1 MGRNENC
8 DTTHQTTRRV
18 PGYIWKSKHTIT
30 GHYRGTQRRVQSAE
44 PVQGNEKITL
54 RNKSQHNTA
63 TAHFELQI
71 PTAIIRSVGPSKT
84 LVNGIYYQGKAIQAG
99 TGVECW
105 NLFDLVTVTTPY
117 VMWTGRR
124 NTLRVFVLF
133 YSEERM

>member
-1 MGRNENC
+1 MIPP
-8 DTTHQTTRRV
+8 TRPPVGSQATSR
-18 PGYIWKSKHTIT
+18 YQNITIT

-84 LVNGIYYQGKAIQAG
+84 LVNGIYYQGTAIQAG

-117 VMWTGRR
+117 VMWTGRAEYIASLC
-124 NTLRVFVLF
+124 TFLLM
-133 YSEERM
+133 SSQERM